1 MPSRFLRGTR
11 GWPVVIGFVVV
22 LLALFAGD
30 GGAEIAGAAARC
42 SARPSTFSAL
52 AVLVIFQPELRR
64 MLAELGNLPLFAT
77 AHEQRESIEVI
88 IQTVERLAD
97 VKIGA
102 LIAIEQSIQLQEA
115 VESGVRVDCEATPEM
130 LETIFFPN
138 NAIHDGGVII
148 KGDRIAYAA
157 CIFPLTQRQDL
168 NKSLGTRH
176 RAAIGLSEETDA
188 VIVVVSEETGMIS
201 HAYKGQLVR
210 GVTLEEL
217 RAFLTSVLLQPAKSH
232 TSPRGCGRGSVE
244 LPQTRPG
251 GHHRDASAPGGETR
265 RQINFKPMRDW
276 FIKDL
281 GWKLFSL
288 VLAVGIWLVVNA
300 NRADT
305 ATEAAGARDTVTFE
319 NLPVRVLSGGADV
332 HEFKVQPPSVAV
344 TVTGPHDIMSALQE
358 KEVHVTLNI
367 TGIAA
372 KPQRAAG
379 GGCFRAARRDARQRG
394 TAQRGID
401 CPDDRNQT
409 MSSPKKS
416 SAPTASAARP
426 TSSRSRRKPP

>member
-1 MPSRFLRGTR
+1 MPDPVQIQDLWRPALEILILAVLIYFVFKFVRGTR

-22 LLALFAGD
+22 LLALVLGTT
-30 GGAEIAGAAARC
+30 ILKLQVLRWLLT
-42 SARPSTFSAL
+42 TFSAFFAI

-64 MLAELGNLPLFAT
+64 MLGELGNLPLFAT
-77 AHEQRESIEVI
+77 ASEQRESIEVI

-115 VESGVRVDCEATPEM
+115 VESSLPVDCDATPEM

-188 VIVVVSEETGMIS
+188 VIIVVSEETGMIS

-217 RAFLTSVLLQPAKSH
+217 RSFLTSVLLQPAKSW
-232 TSPRGCGRGSVE
+232 SAVE
-244 LPQTRPG
+244 
-251 GHHRDASAPGGETR
+251 
-265 RQINFKPMRDW
+265 W
-276 FIKDL
+276 
-281 GWKLFSL
+281 
-288 VLAVGIWLVVNA
+288 V
-300 NRADT
+300 
-305 ATEAAGARDTVTFE
+305 
-319 NLPVRVLSGGADV
+319 
-332 HEFKVQPPSVAV
+332 
-344 TVTGPHDIMSALQE
+344 
-358 KEVHVTLNI
+358 
-367 TGIAA
+367 
-372 KPQRAAG
+372 
-379 GGCFRAARRDARQRG
+379 
-394 TAQRGID
+394 
-401 CPDDRNQT
+401 
-409 MSSPKKS
+409 
-416 SAPTASAARP
+416 
-426 TSSRSRRKPP
+426 RSRMGERPKPGPAVVTRNDPRPANKQ